1 MTPPDWRYK
10 PSDKRCVQ
18 AVLGGVLM
26 SKILRRRVS
35 AAFSIFVLIA
45 LAGMVTP
52 AGFGQAIT
60 ATLSGRISDT
70 SGGSVGKS
78 RVTAT
83 NGSTGLTR
91 SVQSS
96 DAGEYTIPALPA
108 GDYTV
113 SAEFAGFGKQSKNIT
128 LQVGQAAELDFSLSP
143 GGVEEKVEVSAT
155 SELLEPTRTQV
166 STVITERQIMN
177 LPVNGREFIDFA
189 LLSPAVTIGD
199 TTAGNTDVI
208 VEPVTKLSFAGQNI
222 HYNFIAVDGA
232 DDISTASGIQR
243 GTPPQESV
251 QEFRVINTDY
261 STEFGRASAGIVNII
276 TRSGTNDWHGTL
288 YEYFRN
294 NKLDATNL
302 LQATGANNLRQN
314 QFGAAI
320 GGPIQKDKTFF
331 YANYE
336 VQRRGESPFYNSAV
350 LENIHAINE
359 VKAIYGLLPEPALGS
374 VLRTNDTDNG
384 FVRVDHQFSE
394 SENLFVRYFVNDGR
408 LLNQSPLND
417 GFDLPSA
424 FKNNFYRDQSVAG
437 TLASVFSPK
446 LVNELRMQFARRS
459 FDFPTVS
466 TQPHLE
472 LSNTFTTGV
481 NRGNPDFYRESR
493 FELVDNVTSS
503 HDRHTIS
510 FGGNYNFVRT
520 IESFPLFYPFEAD
533 FPNLG
538 AFLGNDTANGPGCVS
553 APGDPGGP
561 GPAGCQH
568 PNVIFFERFQAPNF
582 DEKSIDPAVFAGGRI
597 SSAIRN
603 AAQGSLDHTYDGLYI
618 QDKWRATSR
627 LTLNA
632 GIRWE
637 WETWPSH
644 VLDTQWKNF
653 DPRVGLAYG
662 LGTKKNVVVRAGF
675 GLFHGII
682 PSPLLACQE
691 PSCGGT
697 IGKYP
702 GRPFENGLDAK
713 TELFAFASSPAIT
726 GLALQGL
733 INDGAY
739 PDNPTDPFTNP
750 FPGCQPITNCGFF
763 GPSVV
768 VRFVQDH
775 KNPYGIQASLALEF
789 QPLPD
794 TTVSLS
800 VLHVRGVHLGSFF
813 NVNQPDPTQQVLV
826 HDSEGRTGLK
836 NEYCGV
842 GPVPCVFNPGVRTFP
857 IAIYF
862 EATSRWD
869 SVYDGFLL
877 NVNKRLSH
885 NFGYGISYTLSKSI
899 DDGPNPSFVLIP
911 QDSQNFREERALSSD
926 DVRQRLV
933 LNGTLSTPKT
943 WNVFARDFLF
953 ATIATIQSPSRFTK
967 FAGFDANGD
976 IFGNNDRV
984 GIEPRNTF
992 VGDNLRT
999 VDFRVSRTIP
1009 FHEKKS
1015 FEFIAESFNLFNTTN
1030 IRFFNTVYGAS
1041 DFCPVNPTAFGCA
1054 GANNNL
1060 EGSPNPLYGTPR
1072 AVFNPRQIQ
1081 LAVKFN
1087 F

>member
-1 MTPPDWRYK
+1 MN
-10 PSDKRCVQ
+10 RCNRFGALFVC
-18 AVLGGVLM
+18 
-26 SKILRRRVS
+26 
-35 AAFSIFVLIA
+35 AFAFLFFIA
-45 LAGMVTP
+45 SLQVPIARS
-52 AGFGQAIT
+52 QAIT
-60 ATLSGRISDT
+60 ATLSGRVSDA
-70 SGGSVGKS
+70 SGGSITKAAINVSNVATGFS
-78 RVTAT
+78 R
-83 NGSTGLTR
+83 ST
-91 SVQSS
+91 QSTES
-96 DAGEYTIPALPA
+96 GEYSIPALPA

-113 SAEFAGFGKQSKNIT
+113 TVEFTGFGKQTKNIT
-128 LQVGQAAELDFSLSP
+128 LQVGQTAFLDFALTP
-143 GGVEEKVEVSAT
+143 GAVAEKVEVQAT
-155 SELLEPTRTQV
+155 SELAEPTRTQV

-177 LPVNGREFIDFA
+177 LPVNGREFINFA

-199 TTAGNTDVI
+199 TTSGNTDVI

-261 STEFGRASAGIVNII
+261 SAEFGRATAGIVNII
-276 TRSGTNDWHGTL
+276 TRSGTNEWHGTL

-294 NKLDATNL
+294 NALDAINL
-302 LQATGANNLRQN
+302 LQATGAHALRQN

-320 GGPIQKDKTFF
+320 GGPFTKDKTFIF
-331 YANYE
+331 GNYE
-336 VQRRGESPFYNSAV
+336 AQRRGESPFYNSAV
-350 LENIHAINE
+350 LANIKAINE
-359 VKAIYGLLPEPALGS
+359 VKAIYGLSPEPNLGS
-374 VLRTNDTDNG
+374 VLRTNDADNG
-384 FVRVDHQFSE
+384 FARLDHRFRDNQSMF
-394 SENLFVRYFVNDGR
+394 LRYFVNDGR

-424 FKNNFYRDQSVAG
+424 FKNNFYRDQSLAG
-437 TLASVFSPK
+437 TLASVITPK
-446 LVNELRMQFARRS
+446 LVNELRVQYARRS

-493 FELVDNVTSS
+493 FELVDNFTII
-503 HDRHTIS
+503 HGRHTTG
-510 FGGNYNFVRT
+510 FGGNFNYVKT
-520 IESFPLFYPFEAD
+520 TESFPLFYPFEAD
-533 FPNLG
+533 FPSLG
-538 AFLGNDTANGPGCVS
+538 AFLGNDGAAGGVSASCVS
-553 APGDPGGP
+553 AAGDPGGP

-582 DEKSIDPAVFAGGRI
+582 NEKSLSTSVYKGTSFTP
-597 SSAIRN
+597 AIRN
-603 AAQGSLDHTYDGLYI
+603 AAEGELNHTYDGLYI
-618 QDKWRATSR
+618 QDRWRATNR
-627 LTLNA
+627 LTLNG

-637 WETWPSH
+637 WETWPSN

-653 DPRVGLAYG
+653 DPRLGLAYNI
-662 LGTKKNVVVRAGF
+662 GTKRNVVIRAGF

-682 PSPLLACQE
+682 PAPLLACQI

-702 GRPFENGLDAK
+702 GRPFENSLDAK
-713 TELFAFASSPAIT
+713 TELFAFASQPSIT
-726 GLALQGL
+726 ALGLQGL
-733 INDGAY
+733 VKDGAY
-739 PDNPTDPFTNP
+739 PDNTTDPFTNP
-750 FPGCQPITNCGFF
+750 FPACSPITNCAFF

-775 KNPYGIQASLALEF
+775 KNPYGIQGSLAIEF
-789 QPLPD
+789 EPLPD
-794 TTVSLS
+794 TSVSLS

-813 NVNQPDPTQQVLV
+813 NVNQPNPSTVVTL
-826 HDSEGRTGLK
+826 HDSSGRTGPK
-836 NEYCGV
+836 NLYCST
-842 GPVPCVFNPGVRTFP
+842 PAACPFTPGVRTFP

-877 NVNKRLSH
+877 NINKRLSH
-885 NFGYGISYTLSKSI
+885 NFAYGISYTLSKSI

-911 QDSQNFREERALSSD
+911 QDSNNFRAERALSSD

-933 LNGTLSTPKT
+933 LNGTIATPKT
-943 WNVFARDFLF
+943 WNVATRDFLF
-953 ATIATIQSPSRFTK
+953 GLIATIQSPMRFSK

-992 VGDNLRT
+992 VGDNFRS
-999 VDFRVSRTIP
+999 VDFRISRTIP
-1009 FHEKKS
+1009 FKEKRS
-1015 FEFIAESFNLFNTTN
+1015 LELIAEAFNLFNTTN

-1041 DFCPVNPTAFGCA
+1041 DFCPLNPTAFGCS
-1054 GANNNL
+1054 GPNNNR
-1060 EGSPNPLYGTPR
+1060 EGSPNPLYGSPR
-1072 AVFNPRQIQ
+1072 AVNNPRQIQ
-1081 LAVKFN
+1081 LAFKFN